1 MSEWIAFGRLLKVRR
16 CAALLSRARLAQ
28 LANLSEATIKNTE
41 RGKQASQRTMRTL
54 FVVHELRLTQSDFPE
69 SAELQAM
76 TNDVF
81 QRFQLRQVGC
91 SAAHQAFLDVLA
103 WSTKQRQTDAIKA
116 LSLWTEEKMRTVER
130 ERRRF
135 EGGTLPSA
143 ESD

>member
-1 MSEWIAFGRLLKVRR
+1 MSEWIAFGRLLKVPR

-41 RGKQASQRTMRTL
+41 RGRQASQRTMRKL
-54 FVVHELRLTQSDFPE
+54 FAVHELRLS
-69 SAELQAM
+69 LQAM

-116 LSLWTEEKMRTVER
+116 LRLWTEEKMRTVER
-130 ERRRF
+130 ERLRF
-135 EGGTLPSA
+135 EGGNLPGA